1 MSEFKPGNSED
12 FQAKKNVPP
21 EKINEKRAFIFIGL
35 IGIVALFLGF
45 LRLSQYIKSPFAPEI
60 IPSNTSTL
68 LSQAQVAQIDTLK
81 NKDTDGDG
89 LSDYD
94 ELYFYNTSP
103 YLKDS
108 DSDGIS
114 DKQEIDSAT
123 DPNCPAGQTCVSYG
137 DTNTNASLVNTNAST
152 NNSVSNTN
160 SPLLSGNATADA
172 LRETLK
178 NAGVPQN
185 ILDGTSDADLLDVYN
200 QTIQETQ
207 TTNTN
212 ASNTN
217 TLSILNTNTSSNT
230 DSSANVNAN
239 NQEVAD
245 VLKSLTP
252 AEVRQFL
259 LDNGLTESDLSGVD
273 DATLQ
278 AIFLKALEEQGAATN
293 TNQ

>member
-1 MSEFKPGNSED
+1 MPEFKPRNSEVFPD
-12 FQAKKNVPP
+12 NKRARP
-21 EKINEKRAFIFIGL
+21 ERINERTAFIFVGL

-45 LRLSQYIKSPFAPEI
+45 LRLTQYIKSPFLPEVSL
-60 IPSNTSTL
+60 SNTSVF
-68 LSQAQVAQIDTLK
+68 LSQAQLEQIDALK
-81 NKDTDGDG
+81 NIDTDGDG

-94 ELYFYNTSP
+94 ELYFYHTSP
-103 YLKDS
+103 YLSDS

-114 DKQEIDSAT
+114 DKQEMEGGT
-123 DPNCPAGQTCVSYG
+123 DPNCPAGETCVSYG
-137 DTNTNASLVNTNAST
+137 SNSNTTVNAEASDTNSS
-152 NNSVSNTN
+152 
-160 SPLLSGNATADA
+160 LLSGEVTAAA

-185 ILDGTSDADLLDVYN
+185 ILDGTSDADLLEVYN
-200 QTIQETQ
+200 QTLQETQ
-207 TTNTN
+207 AGNTN

-217 TLSILNTNTSSNT
+217 TVSLANTNISLAT
-230 DSSANVNAN
+230 DASANVNAN

-252 AEVRQFL
+252 AEIRQFL
-259 LDNGLTESDLSGVD
+259 LENGLTESDLSGVD

-278 AIFLKALEEQGAATN
+278 AIFLKALEEQSTTTN